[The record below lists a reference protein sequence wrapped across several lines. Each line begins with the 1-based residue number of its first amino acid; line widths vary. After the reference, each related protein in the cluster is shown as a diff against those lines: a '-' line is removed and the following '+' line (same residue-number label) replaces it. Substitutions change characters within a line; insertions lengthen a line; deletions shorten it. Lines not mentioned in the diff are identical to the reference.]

1 MIREH
6 PQDPKTLFFA
16 WGPRRASING
26 ACGINPNH
34 TQTLATRSHSCLP
47 SHLPPKN
54 AIPLPLGFCAV
65 QMAGAL
71 SCSASRFP
79 ISARAHICPPL
90 FAHCCS
96 RWGKRPI
103 LALIGLPATKYFCG
117 ARADDGL
124 VRSVSSNFDFWASE
138 SNRMPMS
145 LYVSNADQAN
155 K

>member
-34 TQTLATRSHSCLP
+34 THTLATRSHSCLP

-79 ISARAHICPPL
+79 ISARAHIPPPL
-90 FAHCCS
+90 CALLQPLGERPHFGIDRPTRDKIFLWSTHPLMMDLS
-96 RWGKRPI
+96 DRYPPI
-103 LALIGLPATKYFCG
+103 LIFGHLSRIECP
-117 ARADDGL
+117 
-124 VRSVSSNFDFWASE
+124 
-138 SNRMPMS
+138 
-145 LYVSNADQAN
+145 
-155 K
+155 

>member
-1 MIREH
+1 VIREH

-34 TQTLATRSHSCLP
+34 THTLATRSHSCLP

-71 SCSASRFP
+71 RCFGVQ
-79 ISARAHICPPL
+79 ISNQCESHTPL
-90 FAHCCS
+90 CALLQPLWEAPHSGIDRPTRDKIFLWSTHPLMMDLS
-96 RWGKRPI
+96 DRYPPI
-103 LALIGLPATKYFCG
+103 LIFGHLSRIECP
-117 ARADDGL
+117 
-124 VRSVSSNFDFWASE
+124 
-138 SNRMPMS
+138 
-145 LYVSNADQAN
+145 
-155 K
+155 